1 MFNNQEGDQV
11 FFGWSGFSSVILR
24 YGLGFGFLS
33 AVADRLGLWGPF
45 GQPNVEWGDFSRFL
59 EYTQT
64 LNWWVPAG
72 MIPLMGVIATVA
84 ETAFGVLLI
93 VGWRTRETALL
104 SALLLLTFA
113 GAMTLSLGIKAPLNY
128 AVFTGVG
135 GALLLSSC
143 KRFPFTVDQLLL
155 RRTRRPGLSQQTV
168 IS

>member
-24 YGLGFGFLS
+24 YGLGLGFLS

-143 KRFPFTVDQLLL
+143 NRFPFTVDQLLL
-155 RRTRRPGLSQQTV
+155 RRTRRPWLSQQTV